1 MRIVD
6 RATFLALPAGTIFA
20 KFGDD
25 KGTEGHFYFSEIR
38 IKSSRRGETDWYDV
52 GFTDGFTSASDSG
65 EWANELQRAV
75 ETGAELEI
83 DFETITADGLF
94 DDGQLFAVLSDA
106 DVTRLIAR
114 LFQARIDAKMGA
126 TE

>member
-52 GFTDGFTSASDSG
+52 GFTDGYTTASDSG
-65 EWANELQRAV
+65 QWADETQRMV
-75 ETGAELEI
+75 EGAELEI
-83 DFETITADGLF
+83 DFDTVTADGLF

-106 DVTRLIAR
+106 DVGRLIAR
-114 LFQARIDAKMGA
+114 LCQARDDAKKGA